1 MPDAIVILITASS
14 VKEAKKISE
23 GLLKKRLAACVNVV
37 PRVNSAYWWK
47 GRIEKTSEAL
57 LLVKSRRTLIGK
69 LTREVKRLHSY
80 TVPEVIALPIIGGN
94 TNYLKW
100 LMAETKK

>member
-37 PRVNSAYWWK
+37 PRVESTYWWK
-47 GRIEKTSEAL
+47 GKIEKAPEAL
-57 LLVKSRRTLIGK
+57 LLVKSRRALIAA

-94 TNYLKW
+94 PDYIRW
-100 LMAETKK
+100 LREETK